1 MDWRHWSVQMN
12 STNEHTADE
21 TKSLSGTRAGNMKLM
36 RFVCKAHVLW
46 LSIHSEW
53 QHGENFLVAHV
64 LAKTGVQ
71 RQKGLKRL
79 TNLGSFHHNIDVL
92 KKAMVSLLL

>member
-46 LSIHSEW
+46 LSIHLDWNDNMQKTFLLHTFW
-53 QHGENFLVAHV
+53 QKLEFSD
-64 LAKTGVQ
+64 
-71 RQKGLKRL
+71 R
-79 TNLGSFHHNIDVL
+79 
-92 KKAMVSLLL
+92 KA